1 MKNLI
6 IKIHKNITIFILIK
20 LYLINLI
27 LKGTVNFL
35 KSLENNI
42 AGLNLKLKL
51 FVVLFK
57 L

>member
-1 MKNLI
+1 MKAFSLLFLFNM
-6 IKIHKNITIFILIK
+6 HK